1 MPSMSENTNNKNNIN
16 HINKNKEETVLKT
29 LFDFQL
35 DKSDNTHPQTQ
46 TMNLIWLHVL
56 LMF

>member
-1 MPSMSENTNNKNNIN
+1 MPSMSENTNNN

-56 LMF
+56 LML